1 MLQNEVH
8 LVTFHRALSEI
19 WQPWH
24 AFSGNPEKWISF
36 FKVLN
41 HKYAESDVIFWSG
54 FPFYSKFA
62 KLAVIWQPWKSK
74 YLFFLKFYLKM
85 TYGYLHSWLIVSEQ
99 RWLCVGEAHF
109 HLFSSNW
116 LSVEKDENGLRL
128 HKVIFVPRLLI
139 MNISSHMSF

>member
-1 MLQNEVH
+1 M
-8 LVTFHRALSEI
+8 EI
-19 WQPWH
+19 LKYFIEP
-24 AFSGNPEKWISF
+24 FLRYGNPDMLFMGTLKNKFHFSWFLTIDMQNLML
-36 FKVLN
+36 VL
-41 HKYAESDVIFWSG
+41 WSG
-54 FPFYSKFA
+54 FPFNSKFSKFA
-62 KLAVIWQPWKSK
+62 ELWQPWKSK

-99 RWLCVGEAHF
+99 RWLRVGEAHF